1 MVRHW
6 FTFAPDG
13 DRMSPR
19 NDYANVTRGY
29 KSKYYKRKMAAAWR
43 AVVRRRQANGRL
55 GANLNEGDYVGFRI
69 NMRADI
75 QGNYLR
81 NLPFAGL
88 IDYVETPTTFRVR
101 FHGPFYD

>member
-13 DRMSPR
+13 SRMSPR

-69 NMRADI
+69 KMRDGQKI
-75 QGNYLR
+75 RWLSFG
-81 NLPFAGL
+81 GL
-88 IDYVETPTTFRVR
+88 IDYVVTPTSFQVTFM
-101 FHGPFYD
+101 GPYFDD

>member
-13 DRMSPR
+13 SRMSPR

-69 NMRADI
+69 KMRDGENI
-75 QGNYLR
+75 LR
-81 NLPFAGL
+81 KLSFGGL
-88 IDYVETPTTFRVR
+88 IDYVVTPTSFQVS
-101 FHGPFYD
+101 FMGPYFDD